1 MDFQLDEEHSLL
13 RKSVREFAEAE
24 IDPIA
29 PEFDESGTFPRESV
43 AAMGKLGLLGMQL
56 PPEYNGS
63 GADTLSYAIAV
74 EEISRVDGGHGLIMA
89 AHNSLC
95 SGHIALAGSE
105 EQLRRYIP
113 KLATGEMVGAWGLTE
128 PASGSDAGAI
138 ETTAT
143 LDGDEWVLNG
153 QKNLITNGPVAGVF
167 VLMAKTDR
175 EKGHRGVSAFI
186 VDEGT
191 EGLEVGEIEDKLG
204 VRASATSAIYL
215 RDCRVPREDLLGKE
229 NEGYVDALKILDGG
243 RISIAAMALGIA
255 QGAFDRAVAY
265 AKEREQFGQPISQF
279 QAIQFMLA
287 DMAVDI
293 DASRMLVYR
302 AARAKDSGRKYK
314 LEAAMAKLYASE
326 AAMRVTSKAIQVH
339 GGYGYIK
346 EYAVE
351 RMYRD
356 AKLCTIGEG
365 TSEIQRLVIARELLK
380 GGLPG
385 AA

>member
-1 MDFQLDEEHSLL
+1 MDFALGQEHDLL
-13 RKSVREFAEAE
+13 RKSVREYAEAE
-24 IDPIA
+24 IEPIA
-29 PEFDESGTFPRESV
+29 SEFDTTGEYPAKTIAG
-43 AAMGKLGLLGMQL
+43 MGKLGLLGMQL
-56 PPEYNGS
+56 PAKYGGG
-63 GADTLSYAIAV
+63 GADTLSYVIGV

-95 SGHIALAGSE
+95 SGHIALAGDNA
-105 EQLRRYIP
+105 QLQRYLP
-113 KLATGEMVGAWGLTE
+113 KLATGETMGAWGLTE

-143 LDGDEWVLNG
+143 RDGDEWVLNG
-153 QKNLITNGPVAGVF
+153 QKNLCTNAPVAGVF
-167 VLMAKTDR
+167 VVMAMTDR
-175 EKGHRGVSAFI
+175 SKGAHGVSAFV
-186 VDEGT
+186 VDAGT
-191 EGLEVGEIEDKLG
+191 EGLEIGAHEDKLG
-204 VRASATSAIYL
+204 VRASTTSAFFL
-215 RDCRVPREDLLGKE
+215 RDCRVPAENLLGKE
-229 NEGYVDALKILDGG
+229 SAGYVDALKVLDGG

-265 AKEREQFGQPISQF
+265 AQERVQFGQPISEF

-287 DMAVDI
+287 DMAVDV
-293 DASRMLVYR
+293 DAARMLTYR
-302 AARAKDSGRKYK
+302 SAHAKDSGRKYK

-326 AAMRVTSKAIQVH
+326 AALRVTSKAIQVH

-380 GGLPG
+380 